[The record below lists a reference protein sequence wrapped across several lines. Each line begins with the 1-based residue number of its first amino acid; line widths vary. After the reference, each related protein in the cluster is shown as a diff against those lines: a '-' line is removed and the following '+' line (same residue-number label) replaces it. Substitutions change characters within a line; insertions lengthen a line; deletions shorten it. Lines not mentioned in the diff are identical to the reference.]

1 MVNVRIV
8 FSKTGRAKFISHL
21 DLMRTMTRAV
31 RRAQIPLWYTE
42 GFNRHP
48 YITFAAPLSLGYE
61 GLHETMDLRLEEPMD
76 LTELARRLDA
86 VMPEGL
92 SVLSAAECVYKAGQ
106 LAAARYRLT
115 FNCTAEVMA
124 DLLAQPV
131 IEVEKR
137 TKKGGTKVIDLKP
150 AVADAAVSPTET
162 GCVVEVTLPGGSDNN
177 VNPQLLLTALKQ
189 ATDCESYT
197 MQALRLELFAADGQ
211 AFR

>member
-76 LTELARRLDA
+76 MEELVSRFRN

-92 SVLSAAECVYKAGQ
+92 TVLSAAESVYKPGQ
-106 LAAARYRLT
+106 LAFARYSLR
-115 FNCTAEVMA
+115 FNCEDFTLRE
-124 DLLAQPV
+124 LLSQSE

-137 TKKGGTKVIDLKP
+137 TKKGGVKVLDIKP
-150 AVADAAVSPTET
+150 TLINPVLSPADD
-162 GCVVEVTLPGGSDNN
+162 GCCLEVTLPNGSESN
-177 VNPQLLLTALKQ
+177 VNPQLILSALQKATGDDTLTMRV
-189 ATDCESYT
+189 T
-197 MQALRLELFAADGQ
+197 RLELYAADGNP
-211 AFR
+211 FR